1 MVPHLGKTLEVEDS
15 PGMVCFLNIRSAE
28 EFKSET
34 EFKSINL
41 KWIYAQTFEL
51 SLHKLQVVVW
61 AASGVVSGVS
71 ATKQVE
77 DNWQWV
83 EGSAC

>member
-1 MVPHLGKTLEVEDS
+1 MKKQLYI
-15 PGMVCFLNIRSAE
+15 LNITSVE

-34 EFKSINL
+34 EFKSIKS
-41 KWIYAQTFEL
+41 KWIYAQTFEW

-71 ATKQVE
+71 ATKQVV

-83 EGSAC
+83 ERSAC